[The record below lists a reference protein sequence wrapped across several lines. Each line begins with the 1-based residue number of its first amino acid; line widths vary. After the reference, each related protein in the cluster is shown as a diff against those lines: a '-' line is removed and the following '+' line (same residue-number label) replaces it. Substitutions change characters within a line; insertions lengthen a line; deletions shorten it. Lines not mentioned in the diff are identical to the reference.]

1 VQSNFDDV
9 GDFHEK
15 FGMDSVT
22 YHGSGPRSLP
32 ADLIDFRL
40 RCMRE
45 EITEF
50 EDAAAEGNA
59 AKMFDALIDLVYF
72 ALGTAQL
79 SGFPWQAG
87 WDAVQRAN
95 MAKRRARPDGADSTR
110 QSGWDVV
117 KPPGWAPPAID
128 KILTVSG
135 FNAVMKCPQCQRDLT
150 NVDLNEVHIQ
160 TPFPRVDLHCPC
172 GRAIRS
178 RAV

>member
-1 VQSNFDDV
+1 MRSNFDDV
-9 GDFHEK
+9 GDFHER
-15 FGMDSVT
+15 FGLDSVT
-22 YHGSGPRSLP
+22 HHGSGPRYVP
-32 ADLIDFRL
+32 VDLTDFRIAF
-40 RCMRE
+40 MRE

-50 EDAAAEGNA
+50 EDAVTEQDA
-59 AKMFDALIDLVYF
+59 AKMFDALLDLVYV

-79 SGFPWQAG
+79 CGFPWQEG

-95 MAKRRARPDGADSTR
+95 MSKRRARPDGADSTR
-110 QSGWDVV
+110 HSSWDVV
-117 KPPGWAPPAID
+117 KPPGWTPPAID

-135 FNAVMKCPQCQRDLT
+135 FNAVTTCPQCQRDLT
-150 NVDLNEVHIQ
+150 KVDLKEVHVQ